1 MDDDDEDKSLPC
13 QLYFKDVISSK
24 KGNFF
29 NVENFKFQ
37 QALSTQH
44 LINY

>member
-29 NVENFKFQ
+29 KCGKF
-37 QALSTQH
+37 
-44 LINY
+44 